1 MSNHQFADRSL
12 TTIARDLSADLGR
25 LVRSEI
31 ELAKTELQENITRLG
46 TGAGLLGGAGVAGLF
61 ALEFLL
67 LALMFGI
74 AAAGLQLWLAALIVG
89 VAMAIVAGVLAM
101 SGKKNVTGASVIPKQ
116 TVENVKTDIKAV
128 KDDVERMRS
137 SR

>member
-1 MSNHQFADRSL
+1 MSNLQLADRSL
-12 TTIARDLSADLGR
+12 TTIVKDLSADLGR

-31 ELAKTELQENITRLG
+31 ELAKTELQQNITRLG

-74 AAAGLQLWLAALIVG
+74 AAAGLPFWLAALIVG
-89 VAMAIVAGVLAM
+89 VAMAIAGGLLALG
-101 SGKKNVTGASVIPKQ
+101 GKKNVTGATVVPTQ
-116 TVENVKTDIKAV
+116 TIENVKTDIKAV
-128 KDDVERMRS
+128 KDDIKRMRS